1 MPNKSLQSTLDPL
14 LGLATPPS
22 ASPQVRLSP
31 GVIFLRETMFKIIIV
46 LGFLAISVALN
57 VHADES
63 ARIDRLEKQVQ
74 ELTVRLSNLESQLN
88 DEDQVQEFVAR
99 GDGWKS
105 IANWRKLTTSMGYDD
120 VERILGTPERV
131 DGGNLARWQY
141 PNRAE
146 VVFMRGKVESWS
158 EPRW

>member
-1 MPNKSLQSTLDPL
+1 M
-14 LGLATPPS
+14 A
-22 ASPQVRLSP
+22 
-31 GVIFLRETMFKIIIV
+31 GVMFLRETMFKIIIV
-46 LGFLAISVALN
+46 LGFLAFSVALD

-74 ELTVRLSNLESQLN
+74 ELTVRLSNLESQLK

-99 GDGWKS
+99 GNGWKS

-131 DGGNLARWQY
+131 DGGNLARWHY

-158 EPRW
+158 EPRR

>member
-1 MPNKSLQSTLDPL
+1 MAGFNKSIKFVPAV
-14 LGLATPPS
+14 GLHRTS
-22 ASPQVRLSP
+22 LSGRRLSSRY
-31 GVIFLRETMFKIIIV
+31 VSERETMFKTVIF
-46 LGFLAISVALN
+46 LGFLAFSVALN

-63 ARIDRLEKQVQ
+63 AKIDRLEKQVQ

-88 DEDQVQEFVAR
+88 NQDEVQEFVAN

-131 DGGNLARWQY
+131 DGGNLARWYY
-141 PNRAE
+141 PNHAK
-146 VVFMRGKVESWS
+146 VVFMLGKVESWS
-158 EPRW
+158 EPRQ